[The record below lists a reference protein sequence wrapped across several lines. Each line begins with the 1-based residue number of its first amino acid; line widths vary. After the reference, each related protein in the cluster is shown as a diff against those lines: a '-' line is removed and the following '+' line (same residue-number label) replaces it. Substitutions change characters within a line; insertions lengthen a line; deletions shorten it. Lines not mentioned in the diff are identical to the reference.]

1 MVECQHTY
9 SFDDSGYVK
18 IEIFSLLCR
27 TRFLL
32 AWNGFVDYKNR
43 YRPKCVMNEFWQIY
57 PVYCRK
63 YICLVGLYFQLLWIF
78 YPSRLAFVG
87 WSQGKTKLWRL
98 WLNVLKS
105 TETENSITN
114 SPFLW
119 RNLNNIPHYLQIFTK
134 SLFVLSFD
142 VVLLR
147 YFTIKFPKCFVIT
160 HNIYYVVCENL
171 VIRSSLNPTN
181 HSHILACT
189 YFFDLSVKCENN
201 YRFVFKEGVFFLDVH
216 LESKWVVVMTGFV
229 MSHDW
234 TYLS

>member
-1 MVECQHTY
+1 MVFEATWTIMIIFWIVVERQHTY
-9 SFDDSGYVK
+9 SFEDSGYVK
-18 IEIFSLLCR
+18 IEIFSILCR
-27 TRFLL
+27 TIFLL

-78 YPSRLAFVG
+78 SPSRLTFVG

-105 TETENSITN
+105 TENSITN

-160 HNIYYVVCENL
+160 HNIY
-171 VIRSSLNPTN
+171 T
-181 HSHILACT
+181 
-189 YFFDLSVKCENN
+189 
-201 YRFVFKEGVFFLDVH
+201 
-216 LESKWVVVMTGFV
+216 M
-229 MSHDW
+229 
-234 TYLS
+234 

>member
-9 SFDDSGYVK
+9 SFEDSGYVK

-43 YRPKCVMNEFWQIY
+43 YRPKCNMNEFWQIY

-78 YPSRLAFVG
+78 SPSHLTFVG

-114 SPFLW
+114 IPFLW

-134 SLFVLSFD
+134 SLFLLSFD
-142 VVLLR
+142 VDLLC

-171 VIRSSLNPTN
+171 VIRSSLSPTN

-201 YRFVFKEGVFFLDVH
+201 CRFVFKEGVKAKVRTHALFFSRRPPGV
-216 LESKWVVVMTGFV
+216 
-229 MSHDW
+229 
-234 TYLS
+234 

>member
-1 MVECQHTY
+1 MVERQHTY
-9 SFDDSGYVK
+9 SFEDSGYVK
-18 IEIFSLLCR
+18 IEIFSILCR
-27 TRFLL
+27 TIFLL

-78 YPSRLAFVG
+78 SPSRLTFVG

-105 TETENSITN
+105 TENGITN

-142 VVLLR
+142 VILLR

-171 VIRSSLNPTN
+171 VIRSSLSPTN

-201 YRFVFKEGVFFLDVH
+201 CRFVFKEGVKAKVRTHALFFSRRPPGV
-216 LESKWVVVMTGFV
+216 
-229 MSHDW
+229 
-234 TYLS
+234 

>member
-1 MVECQHTY
+1 
-9 SFDDSGYVK
+9 
-18 IEIFSLLCR
+18 
-27 TRFLL
+27 
-32 AWNGFVDYKNR
+32 
-43 YRPKCVMNEFWQIY
+43 MNEFWQIY

-105 TETENSITN
+105 TETENSIIN

-134 SLFVLSFD
+134 SLFVLTFD

-171 VIRSSLNPTN
+171 VIRSPLSPTN

-189 YFFDLSVKCENN
+189 YFFDLSVKCKKKITAGS
-201 YRFVFKEGVFFLDVH
+201 FSKKELKPRLEPMPFFFLDVH
-216 LESKWVVVMTGFV
+216 LESKWVVVMVGFV
-229 MSHDW
+229 MSRDW

>member
-1 MVECQHTY
+1 MVERQHTY
-9 SFDDSGYVK
+9 SFEDSGYVK
-18 IEIFSLLCR
+18 IEIFSILCR
-27 TRFLL
+27 TIFLL

-43 YRPKCVMNEFWQIY
+43 YGPKCVMNEFWQIY

-78 YPSRLAFVG
+78 SPSRLTFVG

-105 TETENSITN
+105 TENSITN

-171 VIRSSLNPTN
+171 VIRSSLSPTN

-201 YRFVFKEGVFFLDVH
+201 CRFVFKEGVKAKVWTHALFFSRRPPGV
-216 LESKWVVVMTGFV
+216 
-229 MSHDW
+229 
-234 TYLS
+234 

>member
-1 MVECQHTY
+1 MVERQHTY
-9 SFDDSGYVK
+9 SFEDSGYVK
-18 IEIFSLLCR
+18 IEIFSILCR
-27 TRFLL
+27 TIFLL

-78 YPSRLAFVG
+78 SPSRLTFVG

-105 TETENSITN
+105 TENGITN

-171 VIRSSLNPTN
+171 VIRSPLSPTN

-201 YRFVFKEGVFFLDVH
+201 CRFVFKEGVKAKVRTHALFFSRRPPGV
-216 LESKWVVVMTGFV
+216 
-229 MSHDW
+229 
-234 TYLS
+234 

>member
-1 MVECQHTY
+1 MFGWVVL
-9 SFDDSGYVK
+9 SVALNF
-18 IEIFSLLCR
+18 F
-27 TRFLL
+27 
-32 AWNGFVDYKNR
+32 
-43 YRPKCVMNEFWQIY
+43 
-57 PVYCRK
+57 
-63 YICLVGLYFQLLWIF
+63 
-78 YPSRLAFVG
+78 PSRLAFVG

-114 SPFLW
+114 SPFLS

-142 VVLLR
+142 VVFLR

-160 HNIYYVVCENL
+160 HSIYYVVCENL
-171 VIRSSLNPTN
+171 VIRSSLSPTN

-201 YRFVFKEGVFFLDVH
+201 CRFVFKEGVKAKVRTHALFFLDVH
-216 LESKWVVVMTGFV
+216 LESKWVVVMIGFV
-229 MSHDW
+229 MSRDW

>member
-1 MVECQHTY
+1 
-9 SFDDSGYVK
+9 
-18 IEIFSLLCR
+18 
-27 TRFLL
+27 
-32 AWNGFVDYKNR
+32 
-43 YRPKCVMNEFWQIY
+43 MNEFWQIY

-78 YPSRLAFVG
+78 SPSRLTFVG

-105 TETENSITN
+105 TENSITN

-171 VIRSSLNPTN
+171 VIRSSLSPTN

-201 YRFVFKEGVFFLDVH
+201 CRFVFKEGVKAKVRTHALFFFSTSTWSLSELSWWLV
-216 LESKWVVVMTGFV
+216 LSCQVTGHT
-229 MSHDW
+229 SAK
-234 TYLS
+234 LG

>member
-1 MVECQHTY
+1 MVERQHTY
-9 SFDDSGYVK
+9 SFEDSGYVK
-18 IEIFSLLCR
+18 IEIFSILCR
-27 TRFLL
+27 TIFLL

-78 YPSRLAFVG
+78 SPSRLTFVG

-105 TETENSITN
+105 TENGITN

-171 VIRSSLNPTN
+171 VIRSPLSPTN

-201 YRFVFKEGVFFLDVH
+201 CWFVFKEGVKAKVRTHALFFSRRPPGV
-216 LESKWVVVMTGFV
+216 
-229 MSHDW
+229 
-234 TYLS
+234 

>member
-9 SFDDSGYVK
+9 SFEDSGYVK
-18 IEIFSLLCR
+18 IEIFSILCG

-32 AWNGFVDYKNR
+32 AWNGFVDYKNS

-78 YPSRLAFVG
+78 SPSRLTFVG

-105 TETENSITN
+105 TENSITN

-171 VIRSSLNPTN
+171 VIRSSLSPTN

-201 YRFVFKEGVFFLDVH
+201 CRFVFKEGVKAKVRTHALFFSRRPPGV
-216 LESKWVVVMTGFV
+216 
-229 MSHDW
+229 
-234 TYLS
+234 

>member
-1 MVECQHTY
+1 MVERQHTY
-9 SFDDSGYVK
+9 SFEDSGYVK
-18 IEIFSLLCR
+18 IEIFSILCR
-27 TRFLL
+27 TIFLL

-63 YICLVGLYFQLLWIF
+63 YICLVWLYFQLLWIF
-78 YPSRLAFVG
+78 SPSRLTFVG

-171 VIRSSLNPTN
+171 VIRSSLSPTN

-201 YRFVFKEGVFFLDVH
+201 CRFVFKEGVKAKVRTHALFFSRRPPGV
-216 LESKWVVVMTGFV
+216 
-229 MSHDW
+229 
-234 TYLS
+234 

>member
-1 MVECQHTY
+1 MLKSKSFRYFVGQYFYWHEMVSSITKIGTGRNV
-9 SFDDSGYVK
+9 SWMNSGKFIPYIVVNIYVWLDCT
-18 IEIFSLLCR
+18 FSC
-27 TRFLL
+27 F
-32 AWNGFVDYKNR
+32 
-43 YRPKCVMNEFWQIY
+43 EF
-57 PVYCRK
+57 
-63 YICLVGLYFQLLWIF
+63 FS
-78 YPSRLAFVG
+78 PSRLTFVG

-105 TETENSITN
+105 TENSITN

-171 VIRSSLNPTN
+171 VIRSSLSPTN

-201 YRFVFKEGVFFLDVH
+201 CRFVFKEGVKAKVRTHALFFSRRPPGV
-216 LESKWVVVMTGFV
+216 
-229 MSHDW
+229 
-234 TYLS
+234 

>member
-1 MVECQHTY
+1 MVERQHTY
-9 SFDDSGYVK
+9 SFEDSGYVK
-18 IEIFSLLCR
+18 IEIFSILCR
-27 TRFLL
+27 TIFLL

-78 YPSRLAFVG
+78 SPSRLTFVG

-105 TETENSITN
+105 TENSITN

-142 VVLLR
+142 VVSLR
-147 YFTIKFPKCFVIT
+147 YFTIKFPKCFMIT

-171 VIRSSLNPTN
+171 VIRSSLSPTN

-201 YRFVFKEGVFFLDVH
+201 CRFVFKEGVKAKVRTHALFFSRRPPGV
-216 LESKWVVVMTGFV
+216 
-229 MSHDW
+229 
-234 TYLS
+234 